1 VGNPKAACVS
11 YHLFLSEADATRL
24 LGGSEP
30 RRAACSLLL
39 RKKDSKDNQMRNF
52 TLFIAGLTIT
62 AVVSFSLDAVAGS
75 KKCKKG
81 LTYSESSGKCI
92 RKGGYRY

>member
-1 VGNPKAACVS
+1 MQKLMQRASLVD
-11 YHLFLSEADATRL
+11 LSPGGL
-24 LGGSEP
+24 LGGH
-30 RRAACSLLL
+30 CFV
-39 RKKDSKDNQMRNF
+39 KKDSKDNQMRNF